1 MDYIRMTREFI
12 NAMGQPSDLNI
23 SDVKDLCIL
32 DLRMRLIT
40 EEVKELTEAYKDFI
54 NAISEGSNGDITPL
68 EDNLKEKKQAFL
80 KELCD
85 LQYVLSGLAVT
96 FKLPFDEAFSR
107 VHQSNM
113 SKLGDD
119 GKPIYRDDGK
129 VLKGPNYRAPDLS
142 DLI

>member
-40 EEVKELTEAYKDFI
+40 EEMKELTEAYKDFI
-54 NAISEGSNGDITPL
+54 NAISEGSNGDIIPL

-96 FKLPFDEAFSR
+96 FNLPFDEAFSR

-119 GKPIYRDDGK
+119 GKPIYREDGK

-142 DLI
+142 NLV

>member
-40 EEVKELTEAYKDFI
+40 EEMKELTEAYKDFI
-54 NAISEGSNGDITPL
+54 NAISEGSNGDIIPL

-80 KELCD
+80 KP
-85 LQYVLSGLAVT
+85 G
-96 FKLPFDEAFSR
+96 
-107 VHQSNM
+107 
-113 SKLGDD
+113 SKLF
-119 GKPIYRDDGK
+119 
-129 VLKGPNYRAPDLS
+129 LNYFESKTGRK
-142 DLI
+142 